1 STKSIESLISSGLGG
16 QGTSLFVAT
25 KDKGYLDYPGSGWF
39 LITAQDTD
47 FAFNQVLNLRN
58 SFILATI
65 LVLAVAVIAAFFVA
79 RTISKPISELKEAA
93 DRISKGDIDIEIR
106 AATADDEIG
115 ELARHL
121 DGMRESIQTTNT
133 NLRSRSEELERA
145 NKELTEKEHEL
156 EKAYS

>member
-1 STKSIESLISSGLGG
+1 SIIYSDNSVLNRTFTHQPIFLKIRNSTEPIESLISTSLGG
-16 QGTSLFVAT
+16 QGDSLFVAA

-39 LITAQDTD
+39 LITAQDTG

-79 RTISKPISELKEAA
+79 RTISKPISELKAAA
-93 DRISKGDIDIEIR
+93 DRISKGDLDIEIR

-121 DGMRESIQTTNT
+121 DSMRESIQTTNT
-133 NLRSRSEELERA
+133 
-145 NKELTEKEHEL
+145 
-156 EKAYS
+156 